1 MGFQNM
7 NQEPDNDDI
16 LAITIQLIL
25 ARIIMISNLVASI
38 TLIITNEGIKRYYFI
53 ASLIFALFL
62 ILYFLK
68 SIKIKMSLIYS
79 IILAIIIFAANYFL

>member
-1 MGFQNM
+1 MN

-25 ARIIMISNLVASI
+25 VRIIMISNLVASI
-38 TLIITNEGIKRYYFI
+38 SLIIVNEGIKRYYFI
-53 ASLIFALFL
+53 AALIFALFL
-62 ILYFLK
+62 VIYFLK

-79 IILAIIIFAANYFL
+79 IILALIIFAANYFL

>member
-1 MGFQNM
+1 M

-16 LAITIQLIL
+16 LAITIQIIL
-25 ARIIMISNLVASI
+25 ARIIMISNIVASI
-38 TLIITNEGIKRYYFI
+38 SLIIVNEGIKKYYFI

-62 ILYFLK
+62 VIYFLK

-79 IILAIIIFAANYFL
+79 IVLAVIIFAANYFL

>member
-1 MGFQNM
+1 MD

-16 LAITIQLIL
+16 LAITMQLIL
-25 ARIIMISNLVASI
+25 ARVIMISNLVSSI

-53 ASLIFALFL
+53 ASLIFSLFL

-79 IILAIIIFAANYFL
+79 IILAIIIFTANYFL

>member
-1 MGFQNM
+1 MD

-25 ARIIMISNLVASI
+25 ARVIMISNLVSSI

-53 ASLIFALFL
+53 ASLIFSLFL

-79 IILAIIIFAANYFL
+79 IILAIIIFTANYFL

>member
-1 MGFQNM
+1 M

-16 LAITIQLIL
+16 LAVTIQLIL
-25 ARIIMISNLVASI
+25 ARIIMISNLVSSI
-38 TLIITNEGIKRYYFI
+38 TLIITNEGIKRYYFT
-53 ASLIFALFL
+53 ASLIFSLFL

>member
-68 SIKIKMSLIYS
+68 SIKMSLIYS

>member
-1 MGFQNM
+1 M

-16 LAITIQLIL
+16 LAITMQLIL
-25 ARIIMISNLVASI
+25 ARVIMISNLVASI

-53 ASLIFALFL
+53 ATLIFGLFL
-62 ILYFLK
+62 IIYFLK

-79 IILAIIIFAANYFL
+79 IILAVIIFAANYFL

>member
-1 MGFQNM
+1 ME
-7 NQEPDNDDI
+7 QEPNKDDI
-16 LAITIQLIL
+16 LAITMQLIL
-25 ARIIMISNLVASI
+25 ARVVMISNLVASI

-53 ASLIFALFL
+53 ASLIFSLFL

-79 IILAIIIFAANYFL
+79 IILAIIIFTANYFL

>member
-1 MGFQNM
+1 MD

-16 LAITIQLIL
+16 LAITMQLIL
-25 ARIIMISNLVASI
+25 ARVIMISNLVASI
-38 TLIITNEGIKRYYFI
+38 SLIIVNEGIKRYYFI
-53 ASLIFALFL
+53 ASLIFSLFL

-79 IILAIIIFAANYFL
+79 IILAVIIFAANYFL

>member
-1 MGFQNM
+1 M